1 MTVATSHAGRAV
13 AAFAVDGEA
22 GPTAATAGGADA
34 TGAGAAGADEG
45 AVGVGGGAAEVCPL
59 APTKAKSAQPSAIKP
74 FLTPRRALF

>member
-13 AAFAVDGEA
+13 AAFGVDGEA
-22 GPTAATAGGADA
+22 GPTAAAGGADA
-34 TGAGAAGADEG
+34 TGAGAAVAAEG

-74 FLTPRRALF
+74 VLTPRRALF